1 MRPVRADESCRA
13 MVAGLMRWGGQ
24 QQQAQVGAG
33 WRRQA
38 QAAGSRWRGS
48 RQQAAA
54 AAGSRQQLW
63 RRPQHTSQS
72 STSRIRAENI
82 PLPDLIPLPSGVGY
96 DCSVNDEALRRGIHL
111 CSICRSD
118 AIVTGFFSTSLRP
131 CLRAG
136 E

>member
-1 MRPVRADESCRA
+1 M
-13 MVAGLMRWGGQ
+13 
-24 QQQAQVGAG
+24 
-33 WRRQA
+33 
-38 QAAGSRWRGS
+38 
-48 RQQAAA
+48 
-54 AAGSRQQLW
+54 
-63 RRPQHTSQS
+63 
-72 STSRIRAENI
+72 

-118 AIVTGFFSTSLRP
+118 AIVTGFLSTSLRP